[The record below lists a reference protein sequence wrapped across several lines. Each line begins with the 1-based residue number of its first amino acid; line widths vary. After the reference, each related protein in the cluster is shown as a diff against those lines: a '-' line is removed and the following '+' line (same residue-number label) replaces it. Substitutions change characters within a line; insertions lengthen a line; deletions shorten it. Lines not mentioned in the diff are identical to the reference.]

1 MKLYSNQQNSSW
13 AQAIKVYWQPGIR
26 SMLFLGF
33 SSGLPLMLVFSGLS
47 FWLREAGIE
56 RSTIGFISWV
66 ALAYG
71 FKWVWSPL
79 VDRMPIPILTR
90 ILGRRRSWML
100 FAQLSVFF
108 ALVGMA
114 FSDPQYNLFNLIVF
128 ALIVAFAS
136 ATQDIAIDA
145 YRIET
150 VREDYQAAMAA
161 TYLAGYRIAVILATA
176 GLLGIAA
183 WFDPNEETYTYSAW
197 LASYLI
203 MAGFM
208 FVGIITTILVREPE
222 IRISLE
228 TKAQE
233 AQTANYLKRIAILP
247 NFLQSSVEWFY
258 KAFISPFFD
267 FLIRYR
273 WRAVLI
279 LLLISTYRIS
289 DIVLGVIASVFYVDM
304 GFTKVEVAAISKVFG
319 VIMTLLGA
327 GLGGLMMIRHG
338 VMKVLFLGGLLSALT
353 NLLFSF
359 LASVGHNISLLT
371 LVIGLDNLS
380 QGIATAA
387 FIAYLS
393 SLTNVSYSA
402 TQYALFSSVMVL
414 FPKFLGGF
422 SGVMVDS
429 IGYSYFFMITAAMGI
444 PVLIFIVLANRWIP
458 SSGYRTSN

>member
-1 MKLYSNQQNSSW
+1 M
-13 AQAIKVYWQPGIR
+13 
-26 SMLFLGF
+26 
-33 SSGLPLMLVFSGLS
+33 
-47 FWLREAGIE
+47 
-56 RSTIGFISWV
+56 
-66 ALAYG
+66 
-71 FKWVWSPL
+71 
-79 VDRMPIPILTR
+79 
-90 ILGRRRSWML
+90 
-100 FAQLSVFF
+100 
-108 ALVGMA
+108 
-114 FSDPQYNLFNLIVF
+114 
-128 ALIVAFAS
+128 
-136 ATQDIAIDA
+136 
-145 YRIET
+145 
-150 VREDYQAAMAA
+150 
-161 TYLAGYRIAVILATA
+161 
-176 GLLGIAA
+176 
-183 WFDPNEETYTYSAW
+183 
-197 LASYLI
+197 
-203 MAGFM
+203 
-208 FVGIITTILVREPE
+208 
-222 IRISLE
+222 
-228 TKAQE
+228 
-233 AQTANYLKRIAILP
+233 
-247 NFLQSSVEWFY
+247 
-258 KAFISPFFD
+258 
-267 FLIRYR
+267 
-273 WRAVLI
+273 
-279 LLLISTYRIS
+279 LISTYRIS

-359 LASVGHNISLLT
+359 MASVGHNISLLT

>member
-1 MKLYSNQQNSSW
+1 
-13 AQAIKVYWQPGIR
+13 
-26 SMLFLGF
+26 MLFLGF

-150 VREDYQAAMAA
+150 AREDHQAAMAA
-161 TYLAGYRIAVILATA
+161 TYMAGYRIAMILATA

-183 WFDPNEETYTYSAW
+183 WFDPNEETYEYSAW

-222 IRISLE
+222 IRISHE

-233 AQTANYLKRIAILP
+233 AQAATYLKRIAILP

-289 DIVLGVIASVFYVDM
+289 DIVLGVIANVFYVDM

-353 NLLFSF
+353 NLLFSL
-359 LASVGHNISLLT
+359 LAIMGHNISLLT
-371 LVIGLDNLS
+371 LVICLDNLS
-380 QGIATAA
+380 GGIASAA

-429 IGYSYFFMITAAMGI
+429 TGYSYFFMITAAMGI
-444 PVLIFIVLANRWIP
+444 PVLILIVLANRWIP